1 MEEEA
6 VDTLDVV
13 DSMEEEGDQQSLK
26 QKPPL
31 TPRLIPT
38 CCMEEDIM
46 DMARILWISLWCILL
61 GKISSHNNNKK
72 KHQRNAKIYYKIL
85 RMKKLIINNDLRNL
99 TGHVSAP
106 QSGNISC

>member
-13 DSMEEEGDQQSLK
+13 DSMEEKGDQQSLK

-72 KHQRNAKIYYKIL
+72 NIKETLKS
-85 RMKKLIINNDLRNL
+85 IIK
-99 TGHVSAP
+99 S
-106 QSGNISC
+106 S